1 MSIQLRFIKR
11 TVVFSAKVIR
21 LRLKKGLSA
30 EWTGGLVAG
39 SEPFVQT
46 CRVELLFACAASLL
60 RQRVVGSV
68 DDGEADHAVLYSLKT
83 LIHIVLPQSQTLH
96 YTAILMC

>member
-21 LRLKKGLSA
+21 LCLKKGLSA

-39 SEPFVQT
+39 SEPFV
-46 CRVELLFACAASLL
+46 L
-60 RQRVVGSV
+60 
-68 DDGEADHAVLYSLKT
+68 
-83 LIHIVLPQSQTLH
+83 
-96 YTAILMC
+96 